1 MNTSTAALPPSTSG
15 QVSGTLPVPG
25 QGPLAIPV
33 GTAKYWARVS
43 QMELM
48 IISIL
53 ACLTADEEGLQ
64 ITSVAAQ
71 TAPKHS
77 SAPAPAS
84 KAPPPSSKTPTT
96 PTSQIPRRVV

>member
-1 MNTSTAALPPSTSG
+1 SPLPSTSG
-15 QVSGTLPVPG
+15 QASGTLPIPDKG
-25 QGPLAIPV
+25 LLATPIR
-33 GTAKYWARVS
+33 TAKYWAHVS

-48 IISIL
+48 ITGIL
-53 ACLTADEEGLQ
+53 AHLTAIEKGLQ

-84 KAPPPSSKTPTT
+84 KAPPTSLKTPTAS
-96 PTSQIPRRVV
+96 TSQIP